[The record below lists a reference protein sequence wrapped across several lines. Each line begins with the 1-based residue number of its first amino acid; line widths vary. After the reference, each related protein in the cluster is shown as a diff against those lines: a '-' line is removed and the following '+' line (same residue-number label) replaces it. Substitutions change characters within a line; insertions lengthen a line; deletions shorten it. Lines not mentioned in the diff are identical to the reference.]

1 MSNVDFLEELFQ
13 INKKRIG
20 KQAITEAEA
29 GIYKVLEWKLPLMS
43 VVSEQVRDVIGKW
56 EEYLEKCEKM
66 GLIRKDT
73 R

>member
-29 GIYKVLEWKLPLMS
+29 GIYKMLEWKLPLMS
-43 VVSEQVRDVIGKW
+43 VVSE
-56 EEYLEKCEKM
+56 
-66 GLIRKDT
+66 
-73 R
+73 